1 MIPDI
6 INKIDSLINKKM
18 DKCDKKEKNK
28 TKKVKEVD
36 IDLDDDDINEE
47 YYEKDIEE

>member
-1 MIPDI
+1 
-6 INKIDSLINKKM
+6 M